1 MINAVDITVADYEAI
16 AVTTAKGVCPALP
29 GTVIAHTNVGD
40 QVLDVQWDEI
50 SAEQLKQIGT
60 FSTGGTVVDTNA
72 RITAEITV
80 TAVIGVQQVSVATAK
95 GTTPSMPET
104 VTVYYSN
111 GEKQQ
116 QEVVWD
122 LADADFRNPGIV
134 EVYGTVGKAVTR
146 ETVLQAKASATWQM

>member
-1 MINAVDITVADYEAI
+1 
-16 AVTTAKGVCPALP
+16 
-29 GTVIAHTNVGD
+29 
-40 QVLDVQWDEI
+40 
-50 SAEQLKQIGT
+50 
-60 FSTGGTVVDTNA
+60 
-72 RITAEITV
+72 
-80 TAVIGVQQVSVATAK
+80 
-95 GTTPSMPET
+95 MPET

-146 ETVLQAKASATWQM
+146 KLYFRQKRRSVWQM